1 MPSLFA
7 RRLFDMMA
15 NEKGIR
21 INSQNE
27 SVHGAAAEDGGE
39 DTLEKIVEKK
49 RFVEVLMKIY
59 FGTPDEKINL
69 VYEM

>member
-1 MPSLFA
+1 LFA
-7 RRLFDMMA
+7 RRLFELMA
-15 NEKGIR
+15 NDKGIR

-27 SVHGAAAEDGGE
+27 SVHGAAAEEGADQE
-39 DTLEKIVEKK
+39 DSLEKIVEKK

-59 FGTPDEKINL
+59 YGTFEEKINL